1 MKKFKE
7 QFNKFT
13 KLTLSVLMVT
23 TLLFVSSCG
32 DDKSAEA
39 EAWDEI
45 LYEVDDTDYF
55 STLKAAID
63 AAGLRET
70 LSGEGPFT
78 LFAPTNDA
86 FAELDADV
94 LAYLLATPE
103 ELTKVLNYHLVS
115 GIILAGD
122 LTNGELTTLN
132 NGEKV
137 TVDLSNGGIM
147 INNANVIASSVEL
160 SNGVIHTINKVLI
173 PENLDLS
180 GMDP

>member
-1 MKKFKE
+1 MKKLKE
-7 QFNKFT
+7 QYNKFT
-13 KLTLSVLMVT
+13 KLTLSVLMVAA
-23 TLLFVSSCG
+23 LFFVSSCG
-32 DDKSAEA
+32 DDDISQDE
-39 EAWDEI
+39 WDDI

-78 LFAPTNDA
+78 FFAPTDDA
-86 FAELDADV
+86 FEEIDTDV
-94 LAYLLATPE
+94 LAYLLVTPE

-115 GIILAGD
+115 GIILSGD

-137 TVDLSNGGIM
+137 TVDRSNGVIM
-147 INNANVIASSVEL
+147 INDAEVIASSVEL
-160 SNGVIHTINKVLI
+160 SNGVIHTIDKVLI

-180 GMDP
+180 GMTP

>member
-1 MKKFKE
+1 MEKFKE

-13 KLTLSVLMVT
+13 KLTLSVLMVA
-23 TLLFVSSCG
+23 TLFFVSSCG
-32 DDKSAEA
+32 DDDISQDE
-39 EAWDEI
+39 WDDI

-55 STLKAAID
+55 STLKTAID

-86 FAELDADV
+86 FAEVDADV
-94 LAYLLATPE
+94 LAYLFATPE

-115 GIILAGD
+115 GIILSGD

-137 TVDLSNGGIM
+137 IVDLSNGGIM